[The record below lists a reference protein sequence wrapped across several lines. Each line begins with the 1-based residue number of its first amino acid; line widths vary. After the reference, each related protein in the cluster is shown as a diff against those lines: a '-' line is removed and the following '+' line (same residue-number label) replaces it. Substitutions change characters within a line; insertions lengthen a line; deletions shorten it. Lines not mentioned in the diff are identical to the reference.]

1 VSAAAPT
8 FSIVVAMFNEEAVVR
23 ALHERVRAVMETLGE
38 PFELVVVDDGSSDS
52 TLEILRALANDDRWL
67 RVLSFSR
74 NFGHQAAV
82 TAGLRAA
89 RGRAVIVMDGDLQDP
104 PEVIPDLVERWRE
117 GYDVA
122 YAVRRKR
129 KEGWFKRQSYA
140 LFYRLLHAV
149 AYVRVPVDSGDFAL
163 MDRRVVDVL
172 NAMPE
177 RNPFVRGIR
186 AWVGFRQIGVEYE
199 RAARTRGVSKYSF
212 GRLVLLALDGLV
224 SYSFAPLRV
233 VANLGLFISTFA
245 FIAMAYLV
253 AARLVQGVPVPGWT
267 STVIIMLF
275 LGGIQLLSIGVIGEY
290 VGRIFDEVKQRPL
303 FIVRE
308 EFGGAAAGAL
318 RLVEAGRAAAEGA
331 PAARA

>member
-1 VSAAAPT
+1 
-8 FSIVVAMFNEEAVVR
+8 MLNEEAVAR
-23 ALHERVRAVMETLGE
+23 RFYEHLRDVMVTLGE
-38 PFELVVVDDGSSDS
+38 PFEVVVVDDGSTDG
-52 TLEILRALANDDRWL
+52 TLEVLRAIARDERRL

-89 RGRAVIVMDGDLQDP
+89 QGEAVIVMDGDFQDP
-104 PEVIPDLVERWRE
+104 PEVIPQLVERWRA

-129 KEGWFKRQSYA
+129 KEGWFKRQAYA
-140 LFYRLLHAV
+140 VFYRLLHAV
-149 AYVRVPVDSGDFAL
+149 SYVNVPLDSGDFAL

-172 NAMPE
+172 NGMPE

-186 AWVGFRQIGVEYE
+186 AWVGFRQVGVEYE

-224 SYSFAPLRV
+224 SYSFSPLRL

-245 FIAMAYLV
+245 FVAMAYLLV
-253 AARLVQGVPVPGWT
+253 ARLVQGVPVPGWT

-308 EFGGAAAGAL
+308 EFGGAAGAL
-318 RLVEAGRAAAEGA
+318 RLVEPGRAAVEGA